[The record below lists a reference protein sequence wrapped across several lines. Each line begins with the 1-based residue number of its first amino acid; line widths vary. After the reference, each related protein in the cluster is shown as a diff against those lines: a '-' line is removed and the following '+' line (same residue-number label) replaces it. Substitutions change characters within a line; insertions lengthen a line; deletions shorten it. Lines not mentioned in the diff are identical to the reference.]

1 MRVGR
6 IVAKGEVVEGNV
18 RLDLGTSRLEC
29 NGERTHPRRL
39 RFFSHAWT
47 AREAAVD
54 LM

>member
-29 NGERTHPRRL
+29 NGERTHPCRL
-39 RFFSHAWT
+39 RFFSYAWT